1 MRMLLDSEFLITELA
16 VPICFTRKI
25 TLQFS
30 YFVEVSSQVQLLQM
44 FPQLHN
50 DLKERRMDTLK
61 DYVIDYPHVKV
72 QKSTADIEEK
82 ILQKMCIDAAAVL
95 DRQAGGEY
103 RFGSY
108 KEKPAPAPASQV
120 HLLSKDDLSDL
131 PKNNLDAESLLSG
144 FGRKAPVAKFR
155 NKTFTAKGIRNDV
168 TLFQAK
174 TFQNA
179 PSKMFHSVVRLL
191 SDTEKKWID
200 TQKQFQTAKIL
211 EKIKKGKN
219 QCKYTQKCFQLCKS
233 CN

>member
-1 MRMLLDSEFLITELA
+1 MLLDSEFLITELA

-30 YFVEVSSQVQLLQM
+30 SFVEVSSQVQLLQM

-103 RFGSY
+103 GFGS
-108 KEKPAPAPASQV
+108 
-120 HLLSKDDLSDL
+120 
-131 PKNNLDAESLLSG
+131 
-144 FGRKAPVAKFR
+144 
-155 NKTFTAKGIRNDV
+155 
-168 TLFQAK
+168 
-174 TFQNA
+174 
-179 PSKMFHSVVRLL
+179 
-191 SDTEKKWID
+191 
-200 TQKQFQTAKIL
+200 
-211 EKIKKGKN
+211 
-219 QCKYTQKCFQLCKS
+219 
-233 CN
+233 